1 MIQFIEDN
9 WVIFVLLWLVYE
21 LTINGSFFGRKNS
34 GA

>member
-21 LTINGSFFGRKNS
+21 LTINGSLLGRKNS